1 MTQNQEDAVITKLLT
16 SQLAKTLLIVLS
28 TVVGFSYSVLTAKNE
43 IQKSISEINYKIEL
57 QNTEIKYELKEVRTR
72 QESDYRYI
80 TENYLKKSEYQK
92 SMIK

>member
-28 TVVGFSYSVLTAKNE
+28 TVVGFSYSVFTAKNE